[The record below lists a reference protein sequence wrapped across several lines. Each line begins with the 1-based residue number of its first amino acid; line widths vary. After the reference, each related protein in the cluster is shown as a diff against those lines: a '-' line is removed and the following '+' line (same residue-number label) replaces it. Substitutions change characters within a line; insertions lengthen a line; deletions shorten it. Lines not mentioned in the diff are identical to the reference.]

1 MEMSIRMNTKKIAEN
16 DNETTSMLDEYT
28 KSTTFKDAFSKN
40 LNEEV
45 TLLKSENRALKK
57 ILEKLN
63 KSMEE
68 KDATLSEMFTKNLN
82 KETSELKEKL
92 EKLTKMIPSLRDEFS
107 EKTGILNQEFKE
119 AQIEIKGETT
129 SLKMEIEELKKEEK
143 GMNEKITSLENI
155 VMIGGWKVCTI

>member
-1 MEMSIRMNTKKIAEN
+1 MNTKKIAEN

-68 KDATLSEMFTKNLN
+68 KDATLSEMSKNLN
-82 KETSELKEKL
+82 EETTQLKEKL
-92 EKLTKMIPSLRDEFS
+92 EKITKMMEQEITSLRDESS
-107 EKTGILNQEFKE
+107 EKFAKLKQGLRDANFMTGD
-119 AQIEIKGETT
+119 
-129 SLKMEIEELKKEEK
+129 
-143 GMNEKITSLENI
+143 
-155 VMIGGWKVCTI
+155 WKVCAMLDI

>member
-1 MEMSIRMNTKKIAEN
+1 MSIMMNTKKIAEN

-68 KDATLSEMFTKNLN
+68 KDATLSEILTKNLN
-82 KETSELKEKL
+82 EETTKLKEKL
-92 EKLTKMIPSLRDEFS
+92 EKITKMMEQEITSLRDESS
-107 EKTGILNQEFKE
+107 EKFAKLNQGLRD
-119 AQIEIKGETT
+119 A
-129 SLKMEIEELKKEEK
+129 
-143 GMNEKITSLENI
+143 N
-155 VMIGGWKVCTI
+155 VMIGGWKVCA